1 MSVYLVL
8 IPAYGNIHTHI
19 LFKEPQT
26 DWNRARSSLGFLN
39 VHGNPEST
47 HFVVEAL
54 KRDVIKLPG
63 PVVTWEDDGRYNYFV
78 IYEANESLQDW
89 KILQF
94 FAYNGGAALA
104 SNKYYVVYGFDGPVE
119 HFTSVFNQ
127 QGRPFEQYCHRL
139 VPGSKSPPRKTR
151 PPKEKKIGHL
161 FSVQTTPTETGSHS
175 LASKL
180 HKNDVRSLRGMGNNI
195 QGTTVTDYLNS
206 RYFDSE
212 SVAALE
218 ILDVESDVD

>member
-1 MSVYLVL
+1 MSEDLL
-8 IPAYGNIHTHI
+8 IIPSYGNIHTHI

-26 DWNRARSSLGFLN
+26 DWNKARTSLGFLN
-39 VHGNPEST
+39 VFGNVEST
-47 HFVVEAL
+47 HFVVDAL
-54 KRDVIKLPG
+54 KRSVIKLPG

-104 SNKYYVVYGFDGPVE
+104 SNKYYVVYGFDGPVDY
-119 HFTSVFNQ
+119 FTATFNEKQ
-127 QGRPFEQYCHRL
+127 RPFEQYCHCL

-161 FSVQTTPTETGSHS
+161 GSVQTAPTETGSHS
-175 LASKL
+175 QSPNL
-180 HKNDVRSLRGMGNNI
+180 HANVIRSLRGTGDNTNSPV
-195 QGTTVTDYLNS
+195 VTDSLCS

-212 SVAALE
+212 HVAAL
-218 ILDVESDVD
+218 DVLNMAYDVD